1 MAMTESD
8 FWSRIDAAPADLFVS
23 SETVDWGGMSR
34 GAGRR
39 RGKMIMGAMSD
50 PARGKKT
57 YTRILGK
64 ADLTDLERE
73 EANALE
79 RPQQAMIARALAA
92 GFSVDA
98 AFMAAYTVGPD
109 PITRAEA
116 FQKSKDNGYL

>member
-1 MAMTESD
+1 MTESD
-8 FWSRIDAAPADLFVS
+8 FWARIDAAPADRFTSTEVI
-23 SETVDWGGMSR
+23 DWGGMPR

-73 EANALE
+73 EAEALE
-79 RPQQAMIARALAA
+79 APQQVLIARALAA
-92 GFSVDA
+92 GFSTDA
-98 AFMAAYTVGPD
+98 AFLAGYTVGPD
-109 PITRAEA
+109 PITRSQA
-116 FQKSKDNGYL
+116 FEIASKYGYL